1 MNSSKVKI
9 IVEANVGAMVEAL
22 CLGHWRI
29 GIDYKKTGRDDWIA
43 MCDRSGG
50 DYFVASIILDPEM
63 HDDEREVLRSLRH
76 ELLHLHLAPFD
87 LYRDAM
93 TQHIV
98 NDTPEAGQ
106 ENRLWAFACEQALG
120 NVERMLINLPKD
132 SLKLASDLKPIKK
145 KVTTP

>member
-1 MNSSKVKI
+1 MDVSEVKR
-9 IVEANVGAMVEAL
+9 IVEANIRPMIDAL

-29 GIDYKKTGRDDWIA
+29 GIDYTKTGRDNWIA

-63 HDDEREVLRSLRH
+63 HDDEREVLKSLRH

-87 LYRDAM
+87 LFRDAM

-106 ENRLWAFACEQALG
+106 ENRLWAFACEQTLG
-120 NVERMLINLPKD
+120 NVERMLINLPRE
-132 SLKLASDLKPIKK
+132 SLKLVSDLKPMKK
-145 KVTTP
+145 KAVT